1 MKNIE
6 VLDQEEQQILDDFE
20 KGKFKQIPKLKK
32 EKQQLEDVARQT
44 LLKDK
49 RINIRISSR
58 DLVRLQK
65 RAAKEGIPYQTYI
78 SETLHKLVTGRLK
91 EVI

>member
-1 MKNIE
+1 MKNLE
-6 VLDQEEQQILDDFE
+6 KLDKEEQQIIDDFE

-49 RINIRISSR
+49 RINISISSR

-78 SETLHKLVTGRLK
+78 YPKHSTNW
-91 EVI
+91 

>member
-32 EKQQLEDVARQT
+32 EKQ
-44 LLKDK
+44 
-49 RINIRISSR
+49 
-58 DLVRLQK
+58 
-65 RAAKEGIPYQTYI
+65 
-78 SETLHKLVTGRLK
+78 
-91 EVI
+91 